1 MQMSHSR
8 LVDALREI
16 GFRHSAP
23 AFTPH
28 VTLFRASRKLKERA
42 IAETGWTGCDFVF
55 VRKLYGG
62 REYELLGSWKLPDL
76 AYHSSALTAPA
87 S

>member
-8 LVDALREI
+8 LVDALREV
-16 GFRHSAP
+16 GFGLRAA

-28 VTLFRASRKLKERA
+28 VRLFRASRKLKERA
-42 IAETGWTGCDFVF
+42 IAETGGTGCDFAF
-55 VRKLYGG
+55 VRSLYGG
-62 REYELLGSWKLPDL
+62 REYEVLGSWKLPDL
-76 AYHSSALTAPA
+76 AHHSSALTAPA

>member
-8 LVDALREI
+8 LVDAPCEVGFSLR
-16 GFRHSAP
+16 AP
-23 AFTPH
+23 ACTPR

-55 VRKLYGG
+55 VRI
-62 REYELLGSWKLPDL
+62 
-76 AYHSSALTAPA
+76 
-87 S
+87 